1 MLRSEVITGLQALR
15 RVVECADIPLCMTE
29 DDLKYYD
36 DVLAEAKLAVLLN
49 EQNDPHAKL

>member
-1 MLRSEVITGLQALR
+1 MLRSEVIAGLQALR